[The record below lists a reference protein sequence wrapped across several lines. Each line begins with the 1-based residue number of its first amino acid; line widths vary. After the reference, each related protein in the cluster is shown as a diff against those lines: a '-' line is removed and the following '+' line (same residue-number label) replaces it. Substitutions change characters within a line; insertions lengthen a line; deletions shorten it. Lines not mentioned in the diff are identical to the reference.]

1 MKHQLLKPKS
11 LKPGDTIGIISNSAP
26 LAGLVP
32 HRFQKG
38 IGALEGMGYKIKIAP
53 HTLVISGYVSAS
65 GKERASDLN
74 ALFADQSVRAIISC
88 IGGNHS
94 NQMIPYIDYE
104 QVINNP
110 KILCGYS
117 DTTVLLEAIYTMTGL
132 VGFYGPSLL
141 NQFGENP
148 EIIPYTKEY
157 FLKAVGSL
165 EPIGSVLPSA
175 QWTEEFLDWFEKKDT
190 KRPRKMLANPG
201 WEWLREGSCAGPLI
215 GGCLTSLL
223 RLAGTRYWPDLNESI
238 LFWEIPEGE
247 ADMTRGSGLATI
259 DAHLADLGN
268 IGALSSISGMIV
280 GRPYGY
286 SRSDITK
293 LKKLILNQ
301 LTERNIPVLFGVDIG
316 HTDPMITV
324 PIGLRSSL
332 DSKNNLFSIDEAATI
347 N

>member
-1 MKHQLLKPKS
+1 MKHKLLKPKS

-38 IGALEGMGYKIKIAP
+38 LRALEEMGYRVKIAP
-53 HTLVISGYVSAS
+53 HTLAVSGYVSAT
-65 GKERASDLN
+65 GKERAADLN
-74 ALFADQSVRAIISC
+74 ALFADKTVRAIISC

-94 NQMIPYIDYE
+94 NQMLPYIDYD
-104 QVINNP
+104 QVKSNP

-117 DTTVLLEAIYTMTGL
+117 DTTVLLGAIYAITGL

-148 EIIPYTKEY
+148 DILPYTKEY
-157 FLKAVGSL
+157 FLKAVGSSK
-165 EPIGSVLPSA
+165 PIGRVMPST

-190 KRPRKMLANPG
+190 KRSRKMLVNPG
-201 WEWLREGSCAGPLI
+201 WEWLKEGSCTGPLI

-223 RLAGTRYWPDLNESI
+223 HLAGTKYWPDLSGSI

-247 ADMTRGSGLATI
+247 ADIAHGSSLATI
-259 DAHLADLGN
+259 DAYLTDLSN
-268 IGALSSISGMIV
+268 IGALDGISGMIV

-286 SRSDITK
+286 SRSETTK
-293 LKKLILNQ
+293 LKKLTQAQ
-301 LTERNIPVLFGVDIG
+301 LTERNIPILFGADIG

-324 PIGLRSSL
+324 PIGLSSSL
-332 DSKNNLFSIDEAATI
+332 DSKDNLFTINEAATV